1 MDTVTPPSITLVNDQ
16 SDPSAEPPMGTPA
29 PSASSTTAPDN
40 RRWWSLAVLAGGLS
54 MIVLDGTI
62 VGVAMPTIISDLG
75 LALNDAQWVNAI
87 YSVVFAALL
96 MSFGSLG
103 DLIGRRNIFAGGVA
117 VFVLGS
123 VWAAL
128 GSSASALLWSRALQ
142 GVGGAMVLPNSL
154 STVNA
159 TFRGK
164 DRATAF
170 GIWGAV
176 MAGMAAVGPLLG
188 GWLTTTISWRWIFW
202 VNVPIGALV
211 VLGAFLVT
219 RDTKG
224 DATHAQGRYDWLGL
238 MLSIVGFGAL
248 VFAIIEG
255 PEMGWIA
262 PTHEASLF
270 GLTWPA
276 NAAVSMA
283 AVAGLIG
290 AIGVVAFLTWERHR
304 LQAGLHAL
312 LNLELFTIGTFSWGN
327 IAALAVA
334 VGEFALVFVLPL
346 YLIGVLGLNTMGAG
360 WVLAAMALGAFISG
374 AMARHLAA
382 AFGAAVVVVIGLGL
396 EVLGVAALGFLIG
409 TQTAAWSVALC
420 LVVYGVGLGLAA
432 AQLTSTV
439 LADIPPAQSGQG
451 AATQS
456 TIRQIGSAL
465 GIAFSGSALAAG
477 LDAFLLPG
485 LDGIAGLSTAQA
497 AELANAIRSSVG
509 GSLVG
514 LRAAAE
520 SGQLGR
526 MGDAIVAA
534 LSTGFVDATRW
545 SIWVALL
552 FLVLGLIAS
561 FVVAR
566 AAKQLSTTK

>member
-1 MDTVTPPSITLVNDQ
+1 MDTVAPIPTTLASSQ
-16 SDPSAEPPMGTPA
+16 SNPIANPPMVE
-29 PSASSTTAPDN
+29 SKSDK
-40 RRWWSLAVLAGGLS
+40 RRWWSLAVLAGGIS
-54 MIVLDGTI
+54 MIILDGTI
-62 VGVAMPTIISDLG
+62 VGVAMPTIISDLD

-117 VFVLGS
+117 IFVLGS
-123 VWAAL
+123 VWAAM
-128 GSSASALLWSRALQ
+128 GSTASALLWARALQ

-176 MAGMAAVGPLLG
+176 IAGMAAVGPLLG

-202 VNVPIGALV
+202 VNAPIGVLV
-211 VLGAFLVT
+211 ILGAFVVT

-224 DATHAQGRYDWLGL
+224 NATHAHGRYDWLGL
-238 MLSIVGFGAL
+238 ALSIIGFGSL

-255 PEMGWIA
+255 QEMGWVA
-262 PTHEASLF
+262 PEHEATLL

-276 NAAVSMA
+276 DAPLSMA
-283 AVAGLIG
+283 AVAGVLGVIG
-290 AIGVVAFLTWERHR
+290 ITVFVFWERHR
-304 LQAGLHAL
+304 LHTGLHAL
-312 LNLELFTIGTFSWGN
+312 LNLHLFEIGTFSWGN
-327 IAALAVA
+327 VAALTVA

-346 YLIGVLGLNTMGAG
+346 YLIGVLGLDTMGAG

-374 AMARHLAA
+374 AMARHLAG
-382 AFGAAVVVVIGLGL
+382 AFGAARVVVIGLVL
-396 EVLGVAALGFLIG
+396 EVIGVTVLSFVIDVDTPTWILD
-409 TQTAAWSVALC
+409 LC
-420 LVVYGVGLGLAA
+420 LMVYGVGLGLAA
-432 AQLTSTV
+432 AQLTSTILV
-439 LADIPPAQSGQG
+439 DIPPAQSGQG

-456 TIRQIGSAL
+456 TIRQVGSAL
-465 GIAFSGSALAAG
+465 GIALSGSALAAG
-477 LDAFLLPG
+477 LDKFLAER
-485 LDGIAGLSTAQA
+485 LDGITGLPAAQA
-497 AELANAIRSSVG
+497 AELAEATRNSVG
-509 GSLVG
+509 GSLSG
-514 LRAAAE
+514 LRTAAE
-520 SGQLGR
+520 SGHLGPF
-526 MGDAIVAA
+526 GDDIVNA

-545 SIWVALL
+545 SIWVALV
-552 FLVLGLIAS
+552 FLLLGLVSS

-566 AAKQLSTTK
+566 AAKQTQHS